1 MTLNDLQYTDLF
13 GKHYTANAFQLV
25 DAIKAVMGVSSP
37 EPATAQSYPAPG
49 IPYPTSVQPAV
60 VYPTPDQI
68 NIDVIVVEQQ
78 CFGSAGC
85 NVTYRIEPTYIGREP
100 LTNESFTVVYT
111 VNGGDDRQMGNFTV
125 SNGVWP
131 SPEGRIN
138 TPPNP
143 TLTAVTTSD
152 ARR

>member
-1 MTLNDLQYTDLF
+1 MPDASQPVPPNTATD
-13 GKHYTANAFQLV
+13 GP
-25 DAIKAVMGVSSP
+25 DS
-37 EPATAQSYPAPG
+37 APG
-49 IPYPTSVQPAV
+49 IPYSTSVEPV

-78 CFGSAGC
+78 CFGSSGC
-85 NVTYRIEPTYIGREP
+85 NVKYRIKPTYIGREP

-111 VNGGDDRQMGNFTV
+111 VNGGDDRQIGNFTV

-131 SPEGRIN
+131 SPEGRIT

-143 TLTAVTTSD
+143 TLTAVTTRVMPD
-152 ARR
+152 QTTG